1 MILELSFLT
10 LTCKNTLQLLTYPKS
25 DADNEDSDED
35 EDRVGDKKTVTKNNL
50 ILKTVT
56 GATDC

>member
-10 LTCKNTLQLLTYPKS
+10 MTCKNTLRLLTYPKS

-35 EDRVGDKKTVTKNNL
+35 EDRVGNKKTVTK
-50 ILKTVT
+50 K
-56 GATDC
+56 